1 MITNLQMELF
11 KALVSSWECGG
22 SRCLGVVDP
31 SAKCLSRLY
40 LETFNRNIIVG
51 RFPWQFRWAILLCFT
66 SKPIQNNDL
75 DQISLL
81 CPLYSTFSG
90 QTKAS
95 EVCSKEVQ
103 KMQLC
108 GCSLIDID
116 CHHSLNCRTELSIK
130 VSIFNIHILFVFLI
144 INRLT

>member
-1 MITNLQMELF
+1 MFIKT
-11 KALVSSWECGG
+11 
-22 SRCLGVVDP
+22 
-31 SAKCLSRLY
+31 LSI
-40 LETFNRNIIVG
+40 ETFNRNIIVG

-81 CPLYSTFSG
+81 CPLWCAAPG

-95 EVCSKEVQ
+95 EISSKEVQ

-108 GCSLIDID
+108 GL
-116 CHHSLNCRTELSIK
+116 LSK
-130 VSIFNIHILFVFLI
+130 ILFVYFIVSRKEPGYERVGSLDPSSLARSPPRTGVFTSGQVLVARVDI
-144 INRLT
+144 YLAV

>member
-1 MITNLQMELF
+1 M
-11 KALVSSWECGG
+11 
-22 SRCLGVVDP
+22 DP

-75 DQISLL
+75 DQISLP
-81 CPLYSTFSG
+81 CPLWCAAPG

-95 EVCSKEVQ
+95 EICSKEVQ

-108 GCSLIDID
+108 GLLSKIPFVYFIFSHKESPGYERVGSLDPSSLARSPPRTGVFTSGHRQVLVARVDIY
-116 CHHSLNCRTELSIK
+116 LA
-130 VSIFNIHILFVFLI
+130 V
-144 INRLT
+144 